1 MGILKTEMSN
11 LPDSKHIRAT
21 GIVSLAGFLVNAFWA
36 IANGFLGTTLVA
48 AENTVVAVGFLS
60 GFLIVRAGQHH
71 LASFIV
77 SLAFLA
83 HMLFVAFTFGY
94 GSGAHHFLLLGTVI
108 PYLMFPRAAL
118 PVANGFAV
126 LSGLAY
132 LGCVAFRDRLPGTA
146 VVGDE
151 ATMAIVNAGFLLAI
165 LAAATVFFVSQMR
178 KSDDAFEAEHARSEA
193 LLNNLLPTEIAARLK
208 QEPGSTIA
216 DELPDVAIL
225 FADLVGFT
233 ERSSRMQPEE
243 IIAFLNG
250 IFTKFDA
257 LAESCG
263 VEKIKTIG
271 DSYMAA
277 AGMPLICEDPV
288 HRVAELALAM
298 VEVTDDLPDGV
309 QLRIGL
315 HAGPVVAG
323 VIGKSKPF
331 YDVWGETVN
340 TASRMESQGIA
351 GRIQITGTARAAL
364 GNDYSFEPR
373 GDIPLKGLRKT
384 ETWWLTGRRPTG

>member
-1 MGILKTEMSN
+1 M
-11 LPDSKHIRAT
+11 
-21 GIVSLAGFLVNAFWA
+21 
-36 IANGFLGTTLVA
+36 GTTLVA

-60 GFLIVRAGQHH
+60 GFLIVRAGQHY

-77 SLAFLA
+77 SLAFLV

-108 PYLMFPRAAL
+108 PYLMFSRAAL

-132 LGCVAFRDRLPGTA
+132 LACVAFRDRLPGTA

-151 ATMAIVNAGFLLAI
+151 ATMAIVNAGFLLAV
-165 LAAATVFFVSQMR
+165 LAATTAFFVSQMR

-193 LLNNLLPTEIAARLK
+193 LLNNLLPTDIAARLK
-208 QEPGSTIA
+208 QKPGSTIA
-216 DELPDVAIL
+216 DELPNVAIL

-243 IIAFLNG
+243 VIAFLND

-277 AGMPLICEDPV
+277 AGMPMICEYPV

-309 QLRIGL
+309 QLRVGL

-351 GRIQITGTARAAL
+351 GRIQITRTAREAL

-373 GDIPLKGLRKT
+373 GEIPLKGLRKT
-384 ETWWLTGRRPTG
+384 ETWWLTGRSPTG